1 MLSYDEINDRLRSM
15 LTPQRY
21 SHSLRV
27 EKMAVLLAEKY
38 GVDIEK
44 ARIAGLVHDCAKNIP
59 ENKLIDMAAKYGVE
73 LDEVSMAEKALI
85 HGPLGARLA
94 RDFFGIEDEE
104 ILHAIELHTTGGKSM
119 SKLDRII
126 YLSDF
131 IEEGRDYEGVEYLRE
146 LAFKDLNA
154 ALLKSFENTINY
166 VISLKS
172 LLHPNTIYAR
182 NSLIMEMRKDG
193 GI

>member
-94 RDFFGIEDEE
+94 RDF
-104 ILHAIELHTTGGKSM
+104 L
-119 SKLDRII
+119 
-126 YLSDF
+126 
-131 IEEGRDYEGVEYLRE
+131 V
-146 LAFKDLNA
+146 
-154 ALLKSFENTINY
+154 
-166 VISLKS
+166 
-172 LLHPNTIYAR
+172 
-182 NSLIMEMRKDG
+182 
-193 GI
+193 